1 MLICSFFLGFSVGE
15 ALPPTFFD
23 FNRNVK
29 NLEKKKKKKNQVGGS
44 GAKTPTL
51 IRERST
57 PFFRAKEKNSGYF
70 FFSNL
75 RCTRIKACSRV
86 VIFRT
91 QHERH
96 QQELNNQ
103 SHALVGGLRLAFRA
117 ARPRP
122 LPGEAGES
130 KTPRRLQRLWGLND
144 FM

>member
-1 MLICSFFLGFSVGE
+1 MLICSFSLGFSVGE
-15 ALPPTFFD
+15 ALPPTSFD

-29 NLEKKKKKKNQVGGS
+29 NLKKKEKKNQVRGS
-44 GAKTPTL
+44 GANMPTL
-51 IRERST
+51 IRRRST
-57 PFFRAKEKNSGYF
+57 PFFRVKEKNSVF

-75 RCTRIKACSRV
+75 RCKRIKACSRV

-103 SHALVGGLRLAFRA
+103 SHALVGGLRMACHT

-130 KTPRRLQRLWGLND
+130 KTPRRLRRLWGLD
-144 FM
+144 EFM